1 MKKVNFT
8 LQVSPEKINK
18 EKAKNQLTFQNEFII
33 INERHRD
40 VSTISD
46 ELLIQE
52 KAKNEGLDSPI
63 NCVFDRTDKFVV
75 FGSFMGIKI
84 VEVGATARAEE
95 QVATGKAENTERFM
109 NVSLF
114 QGIAR
119 VSSQV
124 ATAKSGKA

>member
-1 MKKVNFT
+1 MDQYKEALERNELAVDTFHFNKKMKT
-8 LQVSPEKINK
+8 
-18 EKAKNQLTFQNEFII
+18 
-33 INERHRD
+33 
-40 VSTISD
+40 

-63 NCVFDRTDKFVV
+63 NCVFDRSDKFVV
-75 FGSFMGIKI
+75 FGSFVGIKI
-84 VEVGATARAEE
+84 VEVGVTAKAEE
-95 QVATGKAENTERFM
+95 QVMGEVENTERFM

>member
-1 MKKVNFT
+1 MSTGKLLRVEDESLDQYKEALEKNELALDTFHFNKKMKT
-8 LQVSPEKINK
+8 
-18 EKAKNQLTFQNEFII
+18 
-33 INERHRD
+33 
-40 VSTISD
+40 

-63 NCVFDRTDKFVV
+63 NCVFDRSDKFVV
-75 FGSFMGIKI
+75 FGSFVGIKI
-84 VEVGATARAEE
+84 VEVGATAKAEE
-95 QVATGKAENTERFM
+95 QVATGKAEVVMGEVENTERFM

-124 ATAKSGKA
+124 AAAKSD